1 MSLLNKMQK
10 KAKDNINGWLII
22 NKPVG
27 VNSTRVVSII
37 KRYFNAKKVG
47 HAGTLDPLANG
58 VLPIALGEA
67 TKTINFAMDSDKEYK
82 FTVKWGEETSTCDME
97 GEVVATS
104 DKIPT
109 KDEILSVL
117 PEFTGEIDQVPP
129 VYSAI
134 KVDGKRAY
142 DLARSGQE
150 VVLKSR
156 KVMVY
161 GVELVV
167 YAGSEATFLVKCG
180 KGTYIRSMARDIALR
195 LGTRGHVTSLI
206 RTKVGKFCIN
216 NAILLETFENTV
228 YKAASLGLLL
238 PVDEVLDDIPV
249 LTFNLEEARALRQGK
264 QVKFA
269 ECGLNN
275 GAIAVIKADDELLAL
290 GEVCD
295 GFIKAAR
302 VFNI

>member
-1 MSLLNKMQK
+1 VQK
-10 KAKDNINGWLII
+10 YKRKYILQSKQAINGWLII

-67 TKTINFAMDSDKEYK
+67 TKTINYMMDSDKEYR
-82 FTVKWGEETSTCDME
+82 FTVKWGEETSTCDRE

-109 KDEILSVL
+109 NEEILAIL
-117 PEFTGEIDQVPP
+117 PEFTGEIDQIPP

-134 KVDGKRAY
+134 KINGKRAY

-150 VVLKSR
+150 VEMKSR
-156 KVMVY
+156 KVRVY
-161 GVELVV
+161 DLKLIDT
-167 YAGSEATFLVKCG
+167 STFLVKCG
-180 KGTYIRSMARDIALR
+180 KGTYIRSMARDIALK
-195 LGTRGHVTSLI
+195 LGTKGHVTTLT
-206 RTKVGKFCIN
+206 RTKVGKFSIED
-216 NAILLETFENTV
+216 AILLETFENSV
-228 YKAASLGLLL
+228 YKAGSEGAVL
-238 PVDEVLDDIPV
+238 PVDAVLDDIPV
-249 LTFNLEEARALRQGK
+249 LAFTLSEAKDLRHGK
-264 QVKFA
+264 HVKFA
-269 ECGLNN
+269 VEGLNR
-275 GAIAVIKADDELLAL
+275 GDIAVIKAENKLLAL
-290 GEVCD
+290 GEIGD
-295 GFIKAAR
+295 GYIKAAR